1 MDIMDI
7 IGQQSHNTPIEDIY
21 GLERALR
28 I

>member
-21 GLERALR
+21 GSERTLL